1 MPAALRGALWMVGA
15 LLSFSLMAVSVREL
29 LRTMGSFE
37 ILFLRSLVSFVL
49 VLVVLPRF
57 GLGALRT
64 RHFGLHL
71 VRNVLHFS
79 GQYAW
84 VYAIAMLPLATVF
97 AIEFTMPVWTALL
110 AIPILGERLNRGRTV
125 MLVLG
130 LAGILVILKPGFGV
144 VHPAALVMLA
154 GSFAYASTMIATK
167 RLSGSDSAL
176 AVVFYMS
183 VVQLPLAFVPALPG
197 WVAPALVDLPWIRDR
212 RGRAERA
219 LLLDARHAHRRCDSG
234 GSDRFPTAAAD
245 RRGGDALLRRA
256 AGILDHAGGSDDFC
270 RNVLQRPARKPK
282 TGERRCVGTLLLLAG
297 NRRQRAQV
305 GDQSVEVRRRE
316 LAGGV
321 LDDFAHR
328 LCDDVAFRVEA
339 RS

>member
-1 MPAALRGALWMVGA
+1 
-15 LLSFSLMAVSVREL
+15 
-29 LRTMGSFE
+29 
-37 ILFLRSLVSFVL
+37 
-49 VLVVLPRF
+49 
-57 GLGALRT
+57 
-64 RHFGLHL
+64 
-71 VRNVLHFS
+71 
-79 GQYAW
+79 

-197 WVAPALVDLPWIRDR
+197 WVAPALVDLPWILAI
-212 RGRAERA
+212 G
-219 LLLDARHAHRRCDSG
+219 
-234 GSDRFPTAAAD
+234 
-245 RRGGDALLRRA
+245 A
-256 AGILDHAGGSDDFC
+256 AGLSAHYCLTRAMRIADATLVVPIDFLRLPLIAVVGMLFYGEPLEFSIMLGAAMIFAGTYYS
-270 RNVLQRPARKPK
+270 VQRESRKP
-282 TGERRCVGTLLLLAG
+282 GT
-297 NRRQRAQV
+297 
-305 GDQSVEVRRRE
+305 
-316 LAGGV
+316 
-321 LDDFAHR
+321 DDA
-328 LCDDVAFRVEA
+328 
-339 RS
+339 